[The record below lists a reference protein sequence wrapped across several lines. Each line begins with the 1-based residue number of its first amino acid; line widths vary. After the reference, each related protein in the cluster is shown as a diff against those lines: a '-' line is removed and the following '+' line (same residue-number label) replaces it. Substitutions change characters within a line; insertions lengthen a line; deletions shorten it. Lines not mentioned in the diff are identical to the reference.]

1 MAKTKGYD
9 VWLTATNRV
18 YRAVPYDVVADWLQQ
33 GRIVGSDR
41 VRPEGGGNWD
51 LVSASALF
59 ATYIPRPSAQP
70 AAEDR
75 AEALEPVGFDIP
87 SPRRPLDD
95 DEDVDMIPLI
105 DISLV
110 LLIFFMMTA
119 TVAVSGAD
127 IQTPQVYQGVGL
139 MGSDPS
145 TFWIGIDRGDGGKP
159 VYSMGQGDRPPQD
172 ADRNLTQE
180 QVLARIDAK
189 INPSAGASFGISVR
203 VAAHKQTQFGTV
215 QALTAELEKRRGPG
229 RINEIKAEM
238 NERSK

>member
-9 VWLTATNRV
+9 VWLTASNRV

-33 GRIVGSDR
+33 GRIVGGDR

-51 LVSASALF
+51 LISASPLF
-59 ATYIPRPSAQP
+59 ATYLPRPATQT

-75 AEALEPVGFDIP
+75 AEALEPIGFDIP
-87 SPRRPLDD
+87 SRRRPLDE

-127 IQTPQVYQGVGL
+127 IPTPQTYHGVEL
-139 MGSDPS
+139 TRSDSS
-145 TFWIGIDRGDGGKP
+145 TLWVGIDRGDGGRA
-159 VYSMGQGDRPPQD
+159 VYSLGQGDRPPDD
-172 ADRNLTQE
+172 AERDLT
-180 QVLARIDAK
+180 
-189 INPSAGASFGISVR
+189 
-203 VAAHKQTQFGTV
+203 
-215 QALTAELEKRRGPG
+215 
-229 RINEIKAEM
+229 
-238 NERSK
+238 

>member
-1 MAKTKGYD
+1 MAKSKGYD

-33 GRIVGSDR
+33 GRIVGDDR
-41 VRPEGGGNWD
+41 VRTEGGGEWE
-51 LVSASALF
+51 LVSDSRTWIVFL
-59 ATYIPRPSAQP
+59 PRP
-70 AAEDR
+70 AAEHTVEDR
-75 AEALEPVGFDIP
+75 AEALEPIDFEIP
-87 SPRRPLDD
+87 SSRRPLDE

-127 IQTPQVYQGVGL
+127 IPTPQTYHGIEL
-139 MGSDPS
+139 TRSDAA
-145 TFWIGIDRGDGGKP
+145 TLWVGIDRGDSGRP
-159 VYSMGQGDRPPQD
+159 VYSVGQGDRPPED

-180 QVLARIDAK
+180 QVLARLDAK
-189 INPSAGASFGISVR
+189 VKAIGLAHGVSVR
-203 VAAHKQTQFGTV
+203 VAAHKQIPFGTI

-229 RINEIKAEM
+229 RIMEIKAEM
-238 NERSK
+238 NQRSS

>member
-9 VWLTATNRV
+9 VWLTASNRV

-33 GRIVGSDR
+33 GRIVGGDR

-51 LVSASALF
+51 LISASPLF
-59 ATYIPRPSAQP
+59 AAYLPRPAAQP

-75 AEALEPVGFDIP
+75 AEALEPVHFDIRP
-87 SPRRPLDD
+87 SRPALGE

-127 IQTPQVYQGVGL
+127 IPTPQVYQGVGL
-139 MGSDPS
+139 MGSDAS
-145 TFWIGIDRGDGGKP
+145 TCWVGIDRGEGGKP
-159 VYSMGQGDRPPQD
+159 VYSMGQGDRPPQE

-180 QVLARIDAK
+180 QVLARLDAK
-189 INPSAGASFGISVR
+189 IKEFASSFGISVR
-203 VAAHKQTQFGTV
+203 VAAHKQTPFGTV
-215 QALTAELEKRRGPG
+215 QELTAELEKRRGPG

>member
-33 GRIVGSDR
+33 GRIVGDDR

-51 LVSASALF
+51 LISASPLF
-59 ATYIPRPSAQP
+59 ATYLPRPAPQP
-70 AAEDR
+70 TAEDR

-87 SPRRPLDD
+87 SSRRPLDED
-95 DEDVDMIPLI
+95 DDVDMIPLI

-127 IQTPQVYQGVGL
+127 IPTPTVHSGVGL
-139 MGSDPS
+139 MASDAS
-145 TFWIGIDRGDGGKP
+145 TFWVGIDRSEGGKP
-159 VYSMGQGDRPPQD
+159 VYSLGQGDRPPQE

-180 QVLARIDAK
+180 QVLARLDSK
-189 INPSAGASFGISVR
+189 IKESASSFGVSVR
-203 VAAHKQTQFGTV
+203 VAAHKQTPFGTV
-215 QALTAELEKRRGPG
+215 QELTAELEKRRGSG
-229 RINEIKAEM
+229 RITEIKAEM